1 MMIMADCSS
10 FQKTIEDA
18 MVGIRQRLILPTPP
32 VFAERAR
39 SSISSF
45 TFNTT
50 SLPVWARSREPL
62 SREVLIEK
70 LTTSTQDIIRSAAQH
85 LNLQTI
91 TAIAL
96 IIVASWYTLRAVRR
110 RSRAQRY
117 AKFAHAQQC
126 GDLKVIP
133 TSSFSAI
140 WHKLR
145 LISASE
151 TLILDEIWP
160 EKFARH
166 SDTHALT
173 DGHGVPKVVHT
184 TNPANAHAIMV
195 TNFADWGPTPRR
207 SETLYPLAPEAL
219 GTTDGPAWV
228 HNRKMVMKHV
238 GTFRVKDTRSNEAA
252 IQLLFDAIGGDDVAA
267 ADSPA
272 AGWTREVDL
281 MDLFLRMALDMT
293 TEYLL
298 GTSFGSQENGIRDR
312 SGGGTAAA
320 GTGHQR
326 RKKYGLTWE
335 QAFEIAREYMSWRA
349 KLGSKAWMADSP
361 RYRQACN
368 ALNAFIDELILRA
381 IDGTA
386 KSDVDDAVAAARF
399 GLVGNLVRERG
410 ADPVKIRDFVIDILI
425 AGQNM
430 TGVMASWI
438 FARLQVHEGWYPR
451 VREEVLRSFGTESE
465 PRLPLTWDH
474 LRACKDLQNVIQ
486 ECLRLYPLLP
496 AIGRSA
502 KQDTVL
508 PTGGGP
514 DGTQPIA
521 VPKGAAATI
530 NLYIMHRRR
539 DIWGEDAWEFNPDRW
554 TGRKVGKGFAPL

>member
-1 MMIMADCSS
+1 
-10 FQKTIEDA
+10 
-18 MVGIRQRLILPTPP
+18 
-32 VFAERAR
+32 
-39 SSISSF
+39 
-45 TFNTT
+45 
-50 SLPVWARSREPL
+50 
-62 SREVLIEK
+62 
-70 LTTSTQDIIRSAAQH
+70 
-85 LNLQTI
+85 
-91 TAIAL
+91 
-96 IIVASWYTLRAVRR
+96 LR
-110 RSRAQRY
+110 
-117 AKFAHAQQC
+117 
-126 GDLKVIP
+126 VIP
-133 TSSFSAI
+133 TSSFSAV
-140 WHKLR
+140 WHKFR
-145 LISASE
+145 LITASE
-151 TLILDEIWP
+151 TVILDSIWP
-160 EKFARH
+160 RKFEQH
-166 SDTHALT
+166 SDTHALA
-173 DGHGVPKVVHT
+173 DSHGVPKVIHT
-184 TNPANAHAIMV
+184 TNPSNAHAILV

-252 IQLLFDAIGGDDVAA
+252 IQLLFDAIGAIDV
-267 ADSPA
+267 D
-272 AGWTREVDL
+272 GWTRNVDL

-298 GTSFGSQENGIRDR
+298 GTSFGSQVNGIRDR
-312 SGGGTAAA
+312 TGTS
-320 GTGHQR
+320 TSHQQ

-335 QAFEIAREYMSWRA
+335 QAFEIAKNYMSWRA
-349 KLGSKAWMADSP
+349 KLGSKAWLADSP

-368 ALNAFIDELILRA
+368 ALNAFIDELISRA
-381 IDGTA
+381 IEGTA

-430 TGVMASWI
+430 TGVMAAWI
-438 FARLQVHEGWYPR
+438 FARMEVHREWFGC
-451 VREEVLRSFGTESE
+451 VREEVLRSFGAENE
-465 PRLPLTWDH
+465 AKLPMTWDN
-474 LRACKDLQNVIQ
+474 LKACKGLQNVIQ

-502 KQDTVL
+502 KQDTIL

-539 DIWGEDAWEFNPDRW
+539 DIWGKDAWKFNPDRW
-554 TGRKVGKGFAPL
+554 TGRKVGKSFAPL